1 MKLKILKITFILPF
15 IWAIKLYQLF
25 LSPIFKT
32 NCRYMPTCSEF
43 SIEALKEY
51 GLIKGGYLSFKRIL
65 SCHPYGGE
73 GYDPVPKKI
82 RKEI

>member
-1 MKLKILKITFILPF
+1 MIKILPF
-15 IWAIKLYQLF
+15 IFVIKSYQWF
-25 LSPIFKT
+25 VSPILKT
-32 NCRYMPTCSEF
+32 NCRYLPTCSEYAVL
-43 SIEALKEY
+43 SLKEH
-51 GLIKGGYLSFKRIL
+51 GIIKGLYLTFKRIL